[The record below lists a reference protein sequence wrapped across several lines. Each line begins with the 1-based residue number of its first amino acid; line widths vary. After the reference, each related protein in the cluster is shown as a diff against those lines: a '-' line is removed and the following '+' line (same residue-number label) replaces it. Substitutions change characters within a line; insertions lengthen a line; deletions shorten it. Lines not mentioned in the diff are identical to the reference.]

1 MNNSQTSFDVV
12 EKVATSADGTR
23 IGYVTIGSGPAVV
36 VVHGSISTCLDWFDV
51 AKHLASRFRCFLMD
65 RRGRGRS
72 EVGAEPYSIEREYE
86 DVCAVLG
93 AAGPGA
99 SLVGHSFGAI
109 CALGASLKAPVR
121 RLALY
126 EPPLPVGGPV
136 AGDYI
141 NDYRWAV
148 EAKQYDEALSV
159 GLLNVVRLPS
169 PVVNAMRSTP
179 TWNAMLK
186 VVPSWV
192 REMEA
197 VDALPAEVDRYAA
210 IRCPVQLLVGTRSA
224 EHPLQDTSRAL
235 AHVLPDARIASLDG
249 QGHMATRTAPGL
261 LAERLTAFLSESAE
275 PG

>member
-1 MNNSQTSFDVV
+1 MSTLQTSSSDFV
-12 EKVATSADGTR
+12 EKATTSADGTR
-23 IGYVTIGSGPAVV
+23 LGYVTVGSGPALVI
-36 VVHGSISTCLDWFDV
+36 VHGSIANGADWFDV
-51 AKHLASRFRCFLMD
+51 ATRLAPRFTCYLMD

-72 EVGAEPYSIEREYE
+72 DVGAEPYGIEREYE
-86 DVCAVLG
+86 DVCAVLA

-109 CALGASLKAPVR
+109 CALGAALQMPLR

-136 AGDYI
+136 AGDYL

-148 EAKQYDEALSV
+148 EAKQYDEALSI

-169 PVVNAMRSTP
+169 PVVNAMRTSA
-179 TWNAMLK
+179 TWRMMLK

-197 VDALPAEVDRYAA
+197 IDALPADVNRYAA
-210 IRCPVQLLVGTRSA
+210 IRCPVQLLVGTKSA

-235 AHVLPDARIASLDG
+235 AKVLPDVRIAALEG
-249 QGHMATRTAPGL
+249 QGHMATRTAPVL
-261 LAERLTAFLSESAE
+261 LAQQLNTFLTETD
-275 PG
+275 